1 MRYFEVIMK
10 SGEKNYLSYD
20 AVEIQREGILEIIK
34 EIDRSDFLRKNEGI
48 CEELLCH
55 SCEENKCIVI

>member
-20 AVEIQREGILEIIK
+20 TVEIQREEISKIIK
-34 EIDRSDFLRKNEGI
+34 EIDRNDFF
-48 CEELLCH
+48 
-55 SCEENKCIVI
+55 

>member
-20 AVEIQREGILEIIK
+20 AVEIQKDKISGIIK
-34 EIDRSDFLRKNEGI
+34 EIDRNDFLREKEGI

-55 SCEENKCIVI
+55 SCEENKCSVI

>member
-10 SGEKNYLSYD
+10 SGEKNHLSYD
-20 AVEIQREGILEIIK
+20 AVEIQRDGISEIIK
-34 EIDRSDFLRKNEGI
+34 EIDRNDFLREKEGI

-55 SCEENKCIVI
+55 SCEENKCSII